1 MLSQT
6 LSLKQILS
14 LSCLSL
20 FQKTTNDLRLC
31 SVRMRS
37 LQSLQNEIRKELESN
52 ETTLS
57 EQIRANKEHL
67 DSHAVQMLVNAIQ
80 DCVARYER
88 IQVELQ
94 KLYRDQIFEEKA
106 LLDHYRKLRPN
117 ELDLHNQIKLAIDRW
132 QLIYNQ
138 LLDMQLREKER
149 NTERKA
155 EYGRL
160 LNDLELKNQRKS
172 TQHSSSSSASSIHH
186 LADLNYPYS
195 NQPQHQQHT
204 IHSSHSP
211 HLDAK
216 TSSLSSSEF
225 VSSSYSSSSSSSSSH
240 GEPDKASYSTYSS
253 SKSSGSHQPTNYFY
267 SSSSS
272 TGKVGGAP
280 MAIGK
285 TQLPIQLEENS
296 LIFRRPDS
304 LKNVTCLH
312 KWFEDLGREDA
323 DWMKRQQ
330 IKNENWFEELVRLQ
344 KAQWD
349 KLHEEHNQRKEQHL
363 PQTFKCELESKTLCD
378 QEEENFK
385 KMWSQYRAEQY
396 PPSKLGN
403 QQQSL
408 NQQNYNQ
415 QNYNQQNY
423 YQPTYGQQQQQRQQ
437 PIIYSSGS
445 QKSQQSISYSTST

>member
-1 MLSQT
+1 MP
-6 LSLKQILS
+6 
-14 LSCLSL
+14 
-20 FQKTTNDLRLC
+20 
-31 SVRMRS
+31 VRMRS
-37 LQSLQNEIRKELESN
+37 LQTLQNEIRKELESN

-57 EQIRANKEHL
+57 EQLRANKEHL
-67 DSHAVQMLVNAIQ
+67 DSRSVQMLVNAIQ
-80 DCVARYER
+80 DCVQRYER

-94 KLYRDQIFEEKA
+94 KLYRDQIFEEKE

-138 LLDMQLREKER
+138 LLDMQLQEKER
-149 NTERKA
+149 NAERKA

-172 TQHSSSSSASSIHH
+172 TQHASLSASSSSSSSSGSSSVSSSGSSSSIHH

-211 HLDAK
+211 HLDSK
-216 TSSLSSSEF
+216 TSSLSSEF
-225 VSSSYSSSSSSSSSH
+225 VSSSSYHSSSSSSGYGEPDKSSYSSYSSMKTSGSHQPTTFYSSSSSS
-240 GEPDKASYSTYSS
+240 G
-253 SKSSGSHQPTNYFY
+253 
-267 SSSSS
+267 
-272 TGKVGGAP
+272 TGKVGGVP
-280 MAIGK
+280 MSAGK
-285 TQLPIQLEENS
+285 TQLPIKLEENS
-296 LIFRRPDS
+296 LIFRRPES

-363 PQTFKCELESKTLCD
+363 PKTFKCELESKTLCD

-385 KMWSQYRAEQY
+385 KMWSQYRVEQY
-396 PPSKLGN
+396 PPTKGN
-403 QQQSL
+403 QQSL
-408 NQQNYNQ
+408 NQKNLNQ
-415 QNYNQQNY
+415 QNQQSYNQHQNY

-437 PIIYSSGS
+437 PIIYSSSSS
-445 QKSQQSISYSTST
+445 QKSQQSSFSTSN